1 MRPLPA
7 FLVLS
12 LCVAGAAHAAG
23 DAVVRTAPPDPAAA
37 PPPTPEDPEARYQAL
52 LAAAKASAPQSDWLG
67 LRIAFAQRPA
77 FKALGQDV
85 AKGEMFKAVEAGDC
99 AKALTEAKAVIAEA
113 FVDADAHLVA
123 AFCDDKMGDA
133 ADATWE
139 RDVGV
144 GLLKS
149 IETGDGLTPG
159 EAFTPID
166 VDEEYA
172 LIRARGLKVTNQTLV
187 QQGGHSYDALTTVND
202 KGESATYYFLIDRV
216 LAAEAAAMTPGAV
229 SEGGPPDRGPAQ

>member
-1 MRPLPA
+1 MRPLSA
-7 FLVLS
+7 LLVLS
-12 LCVAGAAHAAG
+12 LCLPAAARAAG
-23 DAVVRTAPPDPAAA
+23 DAVVRTAPPDAAAA
-37 PPPTPEDPEARYQAL
+37 PPAATEDPEARYQAL

-77 FKALGQDV
+77 FKVYGQDV

-99 AKALTEAKAVIAEA
+99 ATALTEAKAVIAEA
-113 FVDADAHLVA
+113 FVDADAHLIA
-123 AFCDDKMGDA
+123 AFCDDKLGDA
-133 ADATWE
+133 SDALLE

-149 IETGDGLTPG
+149 IETGDGLTPDQ
-159 EAFTPID
+159 AFTPID

-172 LIRARGLKVTNQTLV
+172 LIRARGLKVTSQTLV
-187 QQGGHSYDALTTVND
+187 QQGGHNYDVLTTTND

-216 LAAEAAAMTPGAV
+216 LAAEAAAMKPGAV
-229 SEGGPPDRGPAQ
+229 SEGGPPDRGPQ